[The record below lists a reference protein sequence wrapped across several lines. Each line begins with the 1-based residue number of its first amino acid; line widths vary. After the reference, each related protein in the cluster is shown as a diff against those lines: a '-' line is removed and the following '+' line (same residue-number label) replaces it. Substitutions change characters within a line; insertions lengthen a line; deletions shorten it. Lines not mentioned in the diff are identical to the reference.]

1 MRGVEHLVTGADR
14 LVMLV
19 SHVDQMHALIEDLIV
34 LDKDDATA
42 SSRVVSGARLAASDG
57 RGTT

>member
-1 MRGVEHLVTGADR
+1 
-14 LVMLV
+14 
-19 SHVDQMHALIEDLIV
+19 LIEDLII

-42 SSRVVSGARLAASDG
+42 SSRIVSGARPVASDG

>member
-1 MRGVEHLVTGADR
+1 VTGADR

-19 SHVDQMHALIEDLIV
+19 SHVEQMHALIEDLIV